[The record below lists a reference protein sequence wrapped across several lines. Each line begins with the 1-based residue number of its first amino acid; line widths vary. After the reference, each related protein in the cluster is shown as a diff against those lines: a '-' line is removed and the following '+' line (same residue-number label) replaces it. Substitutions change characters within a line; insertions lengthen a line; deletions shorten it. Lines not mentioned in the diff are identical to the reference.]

1 MDTVG
6 FKEWTWNVPEDDKRA
21 LAARIAEVRGA
32 VKNIPFLEQARAD
45 AQHVIAGNRFY
56 PSAVNPSAPTGSV
69 EEVYFTRGRDVP
81 APTPDDDVDLQGA
94 YDDVLLALGASFEI
108 TALQRRVLACSL
120 LPEVPG
126 LSGALGLSWPR
137 PV

>member
-1 MDTVG
+1 MDTSG
-6 FKEWTWNVPEDDKRA
+6 FKEWTGKVPEGDKLA

-45 AQHVIAGNRFY
+45 ARRVIAGNRFY
-56 PSAVNPSAPTGSV
+56 PSGGNPSTPTAPVG
-69 EEVYFTRGRDVP
+69 EVYFTRGRDVA
-81 APTPDDDVDLQGA
+81 APTPGDDVDLQGA
-94 YDDVLLALGASFEI
+94 YDDVLLALGAAFEI

-126 LSGALGLSWPR
+126 LSGALRLFS
-137 PV
+137 V